1 MARDPGDFA
10 FNLKSFARFF
20 HLLHDFLEFAVTSCC
35 SVITSPIYRTS
46 SLVAENVSGSVTV
59 PAPVI
64 AVFGIRGL

>member
-1 MARDPGDFA
+1 M
-10 FNLKSFARFF
+10 NSTC
-20 HLLHDFLEFAVTSCC
+20 LLIRLSLV
-35 SVITSPIYRTS
+35 TSPIYRTS